1 MPWAARR
8 SSTPGVRHVVFRKV
22 GAGSRSVRN
31 PSGPSPPTAE
41 LAKEAWIS
49 TSVAEDA
56 ARLSLGPR
64 PGKSLGKLPQR
75 ERSSRRHQMKYQ
87 IPTLRTGTSLARST
101 LRNSMYRLILSM
113 PPGRLMRAAIFPPIV
128 ASMKTCTSIRPTV
141 RCVNLERWRVLHFPL
156 LPASRE
162 HDRNGHFGGSRCGQ
176 GPERGGVAARHRSW
190 RLPGADGGQWDCL
203 AHRMRLH
210 HPCTATTASISTS
223 SQAGNRLPRRT
234 ARFRPGRRAL
244 LRTDRS
250 SR

>member
-49 TSVAEDA
+49 TSVAEDTG
-56 ARLSLGPR
+56 RLSLGPR

-113 PPGRLMRAAIFPPIV
+113 PPGRLMRAAIFP
-128 ASMKTCTSIRPTV
+128 
-141 RCVNLERWRVLHFPL
+141 
-156 LPASRE
+156 
-162 HDRNGHFGGSRCGQ
+162 
-176 GPERGGVAARHRSW
+176 
-190 RLPGADGGQWDCL
+190 
-203 AHRMRLH
+203 AHRRFNENLH
-210 HPCTATTASISTS
+210 LHKA
-223 SQAGNRLPRRT
+223 NRTLRQ
-234 ARFRPGRRAL
+234 PGEVACPPL
-244 LRTDRS
+244 S
-250 SR
+250 PSACQP